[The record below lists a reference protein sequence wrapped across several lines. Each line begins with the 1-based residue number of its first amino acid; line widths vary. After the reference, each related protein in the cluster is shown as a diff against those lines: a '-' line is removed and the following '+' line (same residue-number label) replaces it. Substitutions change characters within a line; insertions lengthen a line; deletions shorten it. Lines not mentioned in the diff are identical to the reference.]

1 VGDKRGIFKA
11 IVLRAV
17 HEVVATVNG
26 KILPLRVRWPR
37 KLTEVMRKFYDLG
50 RMPLVFGC
58 VDGTLSE
65 VDAPSDN
72 ETNLV
77 DRHGNHSINVMLVCG
92 PDLCYSYY
100 VIDKL
105 AG

>member
-1 VGDKRGIFKA
+1 M
-11 IVLRAV
+11 

-37 KLTEVMRKFYDLG
+37 NVTEVMRKFYDLG
-50 RMPLVFGC
+50 QMPLVCGC

-72 ETNLV
+72 EMNLV
-77 DRHGNHSINVMLVCG
+77 DRHGNHSINVILVCG
-92 PDLCYSYY
+92 PDFFCSYY
-100 VIDKL
+100 VTDKL